1 MNRWIL
7 PCLIANN
14 SVFGL
19 SPDELDAKPDDFSET
34 HSQEEQVH
42 HSIDEFCSNACFMFW
57 ECRSYKSVISPGV

>member
-19 SPDELDAKPDDFSET
+19 SPDELDAKPD
-34 HSQEEQVH
+34 EEQVH
-42 HSIDEFCSNACFMFW
+42 HSIDEFCPNACFMFW
-57 ECRSYKSVISPGV
+57 ECRSYKSVISAGV